1 MAIELIYCGGSNR
14 RFADIAVA
22 AGYRYGAQ
30 LPRTIYAPLFFAD
43 QDWKRPN
50 RAAYMAALAQ
60 HRPIMATVM
69 DIEYPGQLDEALS
82 WAEEAAQYVERV
94 LLIPKCD
101 VISQLPRRIGGA
113 DVVLAFSV
121 PTRYGGT
128 PLPLWEFAGWPV
140 HLLGGAPHV
149 QMQYAL
155 HLQSIADVVSVDGNY
170 FQMKA
175 TRFCE
180 HWQAPGQWVAD
191 GRKTEHDAPY
201 AAFERSCQNMRD
213 AWRKQC

>member
-1 MAIELIYCGGSNR
+1 
-14 RFADIAVA
+14 
-22 AGYRYGAQ
+22 
-30 LPRTIYAPLFFAD
+30 
-43 QDWKRPN
+43 
-50 RAAYMAALAQ
+50 
-60 HRPIMATVM
+60 MATVL
-69 DIEYPGQLDEALS
+69 DIERPEQLGDALS
-82 WAEEAAQYVERV
+82 WAEEAAQFVRRV

-101 VISQLPRRIGGA
+101 VVGKLPRHIGNA

-128 PLPLWEFAGWPV
+128 PLPLWEFAGWPI

-155 HLQSIADVVSVDGNY
+155 HLQSIADVISVDGNY

-180 HWQAPGQWVAD
+180 HWQAPGRWVAD
-191 GRKTEHDAPY
+191 GYTTETDAPY
-201 AAFERSCQNMRD
+201 DAFEKSCRNIMS
-213 AWRKQC
+213 AWRTMDTAASVLPLAAV